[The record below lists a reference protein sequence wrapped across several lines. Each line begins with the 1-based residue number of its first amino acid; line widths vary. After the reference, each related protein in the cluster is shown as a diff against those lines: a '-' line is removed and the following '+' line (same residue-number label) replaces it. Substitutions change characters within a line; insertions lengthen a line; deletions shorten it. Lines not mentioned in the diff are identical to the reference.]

1 MMVEESFPAASLLRR
16 VGAAAMMVAVP
27 LQAARA
33 EELPSYCAALREVTA
48 LVQAKE
54 RFKSII
60 GKPREGSF
68 LETTLPLPG
77 WADCS
82 FYGARTYTCDS
93 HPIDTTAEAGRA
105 FERTFGEV
113 KGCLREGWAEDASRQ
128 GTNENRPFTCHQV
141 GRHFLAS
148 GPAAKA
154 PLAGTPL
161 PIGARMVECLRQQ
174 RSVRGSET

>member
-1 MMVEESFPAASLLRR
+1 MMIGESFPAAWLRR
-16 VGAAAMMVAVP
+16 AGTVAAVAVVP
-27 LQAARA
+27 LQGARA
-33 EELPSYCAALREVTA
+33 EELPSYCPALREVTA

-93 HPIDTTAEAGRA
+93 HPIDTTTEAGRA
-105 FERTFGEV
+105 FERTLGEV
-113 KGCLREGWAEDASRQ
+113 KGCLREGWTEDASRASPGYAVVRDDRQ
-128 GTNENRPFTCHQV
+128 IASITINTDRIDTDRYV
-141 GRHFLAS
+141 VRLILFL
-148 GPAAKA
+148 
-154 PLAGTPL
+154 
-161 PIGARMVECLRQQ
+161 
-174 RSVRGSET
+174 RSR

>member
-33 EELPSYCAALREVTA
+33 EELPTYCAALREVTA

-105 FERTFGEV
+105 FERTFGDV
-113 KGCLREGWAEDASRQ
+113 KGCLREGWAEDASRASP
-128 GTNENRPFTCHQV
+128 GYAVVRDDRQV
-141 GRHFLAS
+141 ASITINTDRIDTDRYVVRLILFL
-148 GPAAKA
+148 
-154 PLAGTPL
+154 
-161 PIGARMVECLRQQ
+161 
-174 RSVRGSET
+174 RSR